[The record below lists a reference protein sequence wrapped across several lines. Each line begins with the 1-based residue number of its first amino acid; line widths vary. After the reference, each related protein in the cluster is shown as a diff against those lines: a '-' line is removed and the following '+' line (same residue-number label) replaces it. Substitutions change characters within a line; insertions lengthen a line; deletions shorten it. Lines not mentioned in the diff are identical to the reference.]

1 MSENKH
7 ISIPKNIE
15 TEDQNDFHFLRKTGI
30 EYIEKLGG
38 KLWTDYN
45 SHDPGITTLEVL
57 SYAITD
63 LGMRMN
69 LNMEDILTSEDEKKD
84 IHTQFLKATEI
95 LPSRPLTELD
105 YRKLFIDI
113 NMISGHKRP
122 IRNCW
127 LVPKTETLYVDCE
140 NGNLDFKPIGK
151 KTESF
156 KVKGMY
162 DLYVDYAEDIDVNTV
177 IDGIGCEKS
186 NINTK
191 ILDRYHANRSLCE
204 DLAEIK
210 QVETQKVAVCARIG
224 LVNKADE
231 ELVHAKVTRAIN
243 NYLSPEVHFY
253 SLKQMLDRGLSTD
266 QIFEGPLLD
275 NGFIDTEELRNS
287 QLRREVRLSD
297 IISEI
302 MKIDGVKEIHEISI
316 AGCDNV
322 VKQNNDWLI
331 CIEKGRKPE
340 LCELSSFSYSKGSLP
355 LNINKEKVQNYIET
369 LKREEEV
376 LREDAR
382 QNKELILPQG
392 TSYDIANYAT
402 ILNEFPDTYGVGISG
417 IIGNQNPE
425 REALAKQLKGYLLFF
440 DQILAGYFKHL
451 EKVKEVLSVNGD
463 LKRTYF
469 TQALKNIKG
478 FDELVSDYDTESDDQ
493 LTDSLYEE
501 LDNSVERRNE
511 VLDHLISRFAETFSD
526 YTFLMKSLYGNSA
539 DEIVL
544 SNKEN
549 FLNEYTS
556 LSKDRGLGYNYTL
569 FSDTDIWNTTN
580 ISGAQKRIARLLGLK
595 DYTQRTLS
603 QSPVSI
609 IKTPIGNN
617 KFTYSWKV
625 KDAEGNIVLSSVN
638 TYKIEYSATKNLNEA
653 IYQTIQIDQEDLKNA
668 LEQLKDDDE
677 NLAETIKN
685 LKECEKNFCLIG
697 NIKIRVSL
705 NDNFYLEIVDD
716 PVKQNVI
723 ATHKKTNPYS
733 DLKELKKGIV
743 KLVDYLKYGFT
754 EEGIFLVEHLL
765 LKPTA
770 RDYKLMGGI
779 GCMSIGETFRI
790 AYDLQEDSSIANPSL
805 ADPIKYSEALMS
817 SCEDCDID
825 IYDPYSFRVS
835 VVLPGF
841 AYRFQDPDFRR
852 YAETVIR
859 QEIPAHVLAKICW
872 VGDRFSET
880 ETAQNDLADFEVAF
894 KKYLSDKAKN
904 NTAVLGQSI
913 HDVVKALTYL
923 NNIYRPGRLL
933 DCAAED
939 DDNLDGK
946 IIIGQSNLSKK
957 LKNNEY

>member
-15 TEDQNDFHFLRKTGI
+15 TEDQTDFHFLRKTGI

-69 LNMEDILTSEDEKKD
+69 LNMEDILASEDEEKD

-140 NGNLDFKPIGK
+140 TGNLDFEPIGE
-151 KTESF
+151 KTEYF
-156 KVKGMY
+156 NVKGLY
-162 DLYVDYAEDIDVNTV
+162 DLYVDYAEDIDTG
-177 IDGIGCEKS
+177 DIGCGDSSVKAM
-186 NINTK
+186 
-191 ILDRYHANRSLCE
+191 ILERYHANRSLCE

-231 ELVHAKVTRAIN
+231 ELVHAKVTRAVN

-253 SLKQMLDRGLSTD
+253 SLKQMLDRGLTTD
-266 QIFEGPLLD
+266 QIFEGPLLN
-275 NGFIDTEELRNS
+275 NGFVDTEELKNS

-302 MKIDGVKEIHEISI
+302 MKIDGIKEIHEISI
-316 AGCDNV
+316 AGCDSV

-355 LNINKEKVQNYIET
+355 LNINDQKVQNYLET
-369 LKREEEV
+369 LKREEEI
-376 LREDAR
+376 LREDAK
-382 QNKELILPQG
+382 QNKELTLPQG

-417 IIGNQNPE
+417 IIGNKNPE
-425 REALAKQLKGYLLFF
+425 REAFAKQLKGYLLFF

-478 FDELVSDYDTESDDQ
+478 FDELVSDYPANDDQ

-544 SNKEN
+544 SNKES

-569 FSDTDIWNTTN
+569 FSNTDIWNTSN

-595 DYTQRTLS
+595 DYTQRSLS

-609 IKTPIGNN
+609 IETKDNAG
-617 KFTYSWKV
+617 KSTYTWKV
-625 KDAEGNIVLSSVN
+625 KDKDGNIILSSVN
-638 TYKIEYSATKNLNEA
+638 AYKIEYNANKNLNDA

-668 LEQLKDDDE
+668 LKIFDEKELEKTIEKLK
-677 NLAETIKN
+677 N
-685 LKECEKNFCLIG
+685 CEHNYCLIG

-733 DLKELKKGIV
+733 NLKDLKDGIE
-743 KLVDYLKYGFT
+743 KLVNYLKYDFT

-765 LKPTA
+765 LKPTIK
-770 RDYKLMGGI
+770 DYKAMGGI

-790 AYDLQEDSSIANPSL
+790 AYDIEVDSPIPNPVK
-805 ADPIKYSEALMS
+805 PSEALMS
-817 SCEDCDID
+817 SCEDCEID
-825 IYDPYSFRVS
+825 VYDPYSFRIS

-872 VGDRFSET
+872 VGDRMSET
-880 ETAQNDLADFEVAF
+880 ETAQEDLEKFEVAF

-904 NTAVLGQSI
+904 NTASLGTSISELVL
-913 HDVVKALTYL
+913 ALTYL

-933 DCAAED
+933 DCAVEED
-939 DDNLDGK
+939 DDNSDGK
-946 IIIGQSNLSKK
+946 IILGQSNLSKK
-957 LKNNEY
+957 LKK

>member
-7 ISIPKNIE
+7 ISIPKNVE
-15 TEDQNDFHFLRKTGI
+15 TGDQTDFHFLRKTGI
-30 EYIEKLGG
+30 DYIEKLGG

-69 LNMEDILTSEDEKKD
+69 LNIGDILTSQDPDKD

-113 NMISGHKRP
+113 SFTSGHKRP

-127 LVPKTETLYVDCE
+127 LVPNNEKLYVDCKT
-140 NGNLDFKPIGK
+140 GNLDFKPIGDK
-151 KTESF
+151 VQSF
-156 KVKGMY
+156 DIKGLY
-162 DLYVDYAEDIDVNTV
+162 DLYVDYAEDVDDENNGCGKVGVNLQ
-177 IDGIGCEKS
+177 
-186 NINTK
+186 

-210 QVETQKVAVCARIG
+210 EVEVQKVAVCARIG

-231 ELVHAKVTRAIN
+231 ELVHAKVLRAIN

-253 SLKQMLDRGLSTD
+253 SLKQMLEKGLTTD
-266 QIFEGPLLD
+266 QIFEGPLLE
-275 NGFIDTEELRNS
+275 NGFIDTEELKNS
-287 QLRREVRLSD
+287 KLRTEVRLSD

-302 MKIDGVKEIHEISI
+302 MKVDGVKEIHEISI

-322 VKQNNDWLI
+322 IKQTNDWLI

-355 LNINKEKVQNYIET
+355 LNINDKKVQDYLQN
-369 LKREEEV
+369 LKREEEA

-382 QNKELILPQG
+382 QNKELALPQG
-392 TSYDIANYAT
+392 TSYDVAEYAT
-402 ILNEFPDTYGVGISG
+402 ILNEFPDTYGVGTSG

-425 REALAKQLKGYLLFF
+425 REALAKQMKAYLLFF

-451 EKVKEVLSVNGD
+451 EKVKEILSVNGD

-478 FDELVSDYDTESDDQ
+478 FDELVSDYPTGNDDD
-493 LTDSLYEE
+493 LTDALYEE

-511 VLDHLISRFAETFSD
+511 ILDHLISRFAETFSD

-544 SNKEN
+544 ANKQK
-549 FLNEYTS
+549 FLNEYSS

-569 FSDTDIWNTTN
+569 FSDSDIWNTTN
-580 ISGAQKRIARLLGLK
+580 ISGAQKRIARLLGIK
-595 DYTQRTLS
+595 DYTQRSLS
-603 QSPVSI
+603 RSPVLI
-609 IKTPIGNN
+609 TKTVNGDQET
-617 KFTYSWKV
+617 FTWKI
-625 KDAEGNIVLSSVN
+625 KDAAGNIILSSVKS
-638 TYKIEYSATKNLNEA
+638 YEIEYAATKNLNEA
-653 IYQTIQIDQEDLKNA
+653 IYQIIQIDEEDLENA
-668 LEQLKDDDE
+668 LDE
-677 NLAETIKN
+677 LGT
-685 LKECEKNFCLIG
+685 CEDNTCMIG
-697 NIKIRVSL
+697 NMKIRFSGGGNYYFDV
-705 NDNFYLEIVDD
+705 VDD
-716 PVKQNVI
+716 TPEKNVI
-723 ATHKKTNPYS
+723 ATHKRTNPYPNIQT
-733 DLKELKKGIV
+733 LKIGIRET
-743 KLVDYLKYGFT
+743 LKYFKYDFT
-754 EEGIFLVEHLL
+754 EEGIFLIEHLL
-765 LKPTA
+765 LKPTLK
-770 RDYKLMGGI
+770 DYKLMGGI
-779 GCMSIGETFRI
+779 GCMEIERTFKIMYEIEGAAEANPVEYSETF
-790 AYDLQEDSSIANPSL
+790 
-805 ADPIKYSEALMS
+805 MH
-817 SCEDCDID
+817 SCEEDCETDVF
-825 IYDPYSFRVS
+825 DPYSYRVS
-835 VVLPGF
+835 VVLPGY

-872 VGDRFSET
+872 VGDRFT
-880 ETAQNDLADFEVAF
+880 ETQTAKSDLSEFEVAF
-894 KKYLSDKAKN
+894 RQYLSDKSKN
-904 NTAVLGQSI
+904 NTVNLGDSI
-913 HDVVKALTYL
+913 HKLLIALTNL

-933 DCAAED
+933 DCAK
-939 DDNLDGK
+939 DDNDSLDGK
-946 IIIGQSNLSKK
+946 IILGQSNI
-957 LKNNEY
+957 

>member
-15 TEDQNDFHFLRKTGI
+15 TGDQTDFHFLRKTGI

-69 LNMEDILTSEDEKKD
+69 MNIEDILTSKDEAKD

-113 NMISGHKRP
+113 NFTSGHKRP

-127 LVPKTETLYVDCE
+127 LVPNNEALYVDCKT
-140 NGNLDFKPIGK
+140 GQLDFKPLGD
-151 KTESF
+151 KTQSF
-156 KVKGMY
+156 NIKGLY
-162 DLYVDYAEDIDVNTV
+162 DLYVDYAEDIEDENNGCGKSSVNLQ
-177 IDGIGCEKS
+177 
-186 NINTK
+186 

-210 QVETQKVAVCARIG
+210 EVEIQKVAVCARIG

-231 ELVHAKVTRAIN
+231 ELVHAKVLKAIN

-253 SLKQMLDRGLSTD
+253 SLKQMLDKGLTTD

-297 IISEI
+297 IISEV
-302 MKIDGVKEIHEISI
+302 MKIEGVKEIHEISI
-316 AGCDNV
+316 AGCDNAI
-322 VKQNNDWLI
+322 KQTNDWLI

-355 LNINKEKVQNYIET
+355 LNINDKKVQEYLQT
-369 LKREEEV
+369 LKREEEI
-376 LREDAR
+376 LRDDAR
-382 QNKELILPQG
+382 QNKELLLPHG
-392 TSYDIANYAT
+392 TSYDIAEYAT

-417 IIGNQNPE
+417 IIGNKSPE
-425 REALAKQLKGYLLFF
+425 REALAKQMKGYLLFF
-440 DQILAGYFKHL
+440 DQILASYFKHL
-451 EKVKEVLSVNGD
+451 EKVKEVLSVNGNV
-463 LKRTYF
+463 KRTYF

-478 FDELVSDYDTESDDQ
+478 FDELVSEDYPVGNDDE
-493 LTDSLYEE
+493 LTDALYEE

-526 YTFLMKSLYGNSA
+526 YTFLMKSLYGKSA

-544 SNKEN
+544 SNKQN
-549 FLNEYTS
+549 FLHEYAS

-569 FSDTDIWNTTN
+569 FGDSDIWNTDN
-580 ISGAQKRIARLLGLK
+580 ISGAQKRIARLLGIK
-595 DYTQRTLS
+595 DYTQRNVS
-603 QSPVSI
+603 QSPVLI
-609 IKTPIGNN
+609 TKTMNGT
-617 KFTYSWKV
+617 KASYTWKV
-625 KDAEGNIVLSSVN
+625 KDAANNIILSSIKS
-638 TYKIEYSATKNLNEA
+638 YEIEYAATKNLNEA
-653 IYQTIQIDQEDLKNA
+653 IYQIIQIDQEDLENA
-668 LEQLKDDDE
+668 LEKLG
-677 NLAETIKN
+677 A
-685 LKECEKNFCLIG
+685 CEDNTCMIG
-697 NIKIRVSL
+697 NMRIRFSGGGNYYFDVL
-705 NDNFYLEIVDD
+705 DD
-716 PVKQNVI
+716 TDEQNVI
-723 ATHKKTNPYS
+723 ATHKRTNPYPNLQA
-733 DLKELKKGIV
+733 LKMGIMETV
-743 KLVDYLKYGFT
+743 RYFKYDFT

-765 LKPTA
+765 LKPSVK
-770 RDYKLMGGI
+770 DYKLMGGI
-779 GCMSIGETFRI
+779 GCMEIDRTFKVMYDIEDVAAEDPVEYSETF
-790 AYDLQEDSSIANPSL
+790 
-805 ADPIKYSEALMS
+805 MS
-817 SCEDCDID
+817 SCEEDCETDVF
-825 IYDPYSFRVS
+825 DPYSYRVS
-835 VVLPGF
+835 VVLPGY

-872 VGDRFSET
+872 VGDRLT
-880 ETAQNDLADFEVAF
+880 ETQTAQSDLSEFETTF
-894 KKYLSDKAKN
+894 KQYLSDKSKN
-904 NTAVLGQSI
+904 NTANLGNSI
-913 HDVVKALTYL
+913 KDLLTALTHL

-933 DCAAED
+933 DCAK
-939 DDNLDGK
+939 DDNDSLDGR
-946 IIIGQSNLSKK
+946 IILGQSNL
-957 LKNNEY
+957 

>member
-7 ISIPKNIE
+7 ISISKNIE
-15 TEDQNDFHFLRKTGI
+15 TGDQTDFHFLRRTGI
-30 EYIEKLGG
+30 KYIEELGG

-69 LNMEDILTSEDEKKD
+69 LNMEDILASEDVDKD

-95 LPSRPLTELD
+95 LPSRPLNELD

-113 NMISGHKRP
+113 SSVAGHKRP

-127 LVPKTETLYVDCE
+127 LVPKNEALYVDCKT
-140 NGNLDFKPIGK
+140 GQIDFKPIGE
-151 KTESF
+151 KTQHF
-156 KVKGMY
+156 NIKGLY
-162 DLYVDYAEDIDVNTV
+162 DLYVDYAEDIDKVGT
-177 IDGIGCEKS
+177 GCEKS
-186 NINTK
+186 NVKTQ

-210 QVETQKVAVCARIG
+210 EIETQKVAVCARIG

-231 ELVHAKVTRAIN
+231 ELIHAKVIRTIN

-253 SLKQMLDRGLSTD
+253 SLKQMLEKGLTTD

-275 NGFIDTEELRNS
+275 NGFIDTEELKNS

-297 IISEI
+297 IIAEI

-322 VKQNNDWLI
+322 IKQTNDWLI

-355 LNINKEKVQNYIET
+355 LNINDKKVQEYLET
-369 LKREEEV
+369 LKKEEEV
-376 LREDAR
+376 LRDDAR
-382 QNKELILPQG
+382 LNKDLVLPQG

-417 IIGNQNPE
+417 IIGNQTPE

-451 EKVKEVLSVNGD
+451 EKVKEVLSINGG
-463 LKRTYF
+463 LKRTFF

-478 FDELVSDYDTESDDQ
+478 FDELIPNYPENDDE

-526 YTFLMKSLYGNSA
+526 YTFLMKSLYGKST

-544 SNKEN
+544 SNKEK
-549 FLNEYTS
+549 LLSEYKS

-569 FSDTDIWNTTN
+569 FADSDLWNTDN
-580 ISGAQKRIARLLGLK
+580 ISGVQKRIARLLGIK
-595 DYTQRTLS
+595 NYQQRSLS

-609 IKTPIGNN
+609 IKTENSEG
-617 KFTYSWKV
+617 KASYTWKI
-625 KDAEGNIVLSSVN
+625 KDAESNIILSSIN
-638 TYKIEYSATKNLNEA
+638 TYQIEYAATKNLNEA
-653 IYQTIQIDQEDLKNA
+653 IYQTIQIDQEDLENA
-668 LEQLKDDDE
+668 LKKLDEDDPGTIEKLKNCQDDY
-677 NLAETIKN
+677 
-685 LKECEKNFCLIG
+685 CLIG
-697 NIKIRVSL
+697 NIKIRVSAGG
-705 NDNFYLEIVDD
+705 NYYFEIVDD
-716 PVKQNVI
+716 IVEKNVI
-723 ATHKKTNPYS
+723 ATHKMTNPYS
-733 DLKELKKGIV
+733 TLKELKYGIREIV
-743 KLVDYLKYGFT
+743 RYFKYDFT

-770 RDYKLMGGI
+770 KDYKIVGGI
-779 GCMSIGETFRI
+779 GCMSIEETFKVM
-790 AYDLQEDSSIANPSL
+790 YDIETQDSATESVE
-805 ADPIKYSEALMS
+805 YSEAFMS
-817 SCEDCDID
+817 SCEEDCETDVF
-825 IYDPYSFRVS
+825 DPYSYRVS

-872 VGDRFSET
+872 VGDRLSEK
-880 ETAQNDLADFEVAF
+880 ETAQNDLAEFEAAF
-894 KKYLSDKAKN
+894 KKYLSDKSKN
-904 NTAVLGQSI
+904 NTTNLGNSI
-913 HDVVKALTYL
+913 HDLLIALTHL

-933 DCAAED
+933 DCEMED
-939 DDNLDGK
+939 DDLDGK
-946 IIIGQSNLSKK
+946 IILGQSNI
-957 LKNNEY
+957 

>member
-15 TEDQNDFHFLRKTGI
+15 TGDQTDFHFLRKTGI

-69 LNMEDILTSEDEKKD
+69 MNIEDILTSEDTKKD

-95 LPSRPLTELD
+95 LPSRPLNELD

-113 NMISGHKRP
+113 NFTSGHKRP

-127 LVPKTETLYVDCE
+127 LVPNNEALYVDCKT
-140 NGNLDFKPIGK
+140 GQLDFKPIGD
-151 KTESF
+151 KTQSF
-156 KVKGMY
+156 NIKGLY
-162 DLYVDYAEDIDVNTV
+162 DLYVDYAEDIDDENSGCGKSSVNLQ
-177 IDGIGCEKS
+177 
-186 NINTK
+186 
-191 ILDRYHANRSLCE
+191 ILDRYHSNRSLCE

-210 QVETQKVAVCARIG
+210 EVEIQKVAVCARIG

-231 ELVHAKVTRAIN
+231 ELVHAKVLKAIN

-253 SLKQMLDRGLSTD
+253 SLKQMLEKGLATD

-275 NGFIDTEELRNS
+275 NGFIDTEELKNS

-297 IISEI
+297 IISEV
-302 MKIDGVKEIHEISI
+302 MKVDGVKEIHEISI
-316 AGCDNV
+316 AGCDHV
-322 VKQNNDWLI
+322 IKQTNDWLI
-331 CIEKGRKPE
+331 CIEKGRKPK

-355 LNINKEKVQNYIET
+355 LNINDKKVQEYVQT

-376 LREDAR
+376 LRDDAR
-382 QNKELILPQG
+382 QNKELALPQG

-417 IIGNQNPE
+417 IIGNLSPE
-425 REALAKQLKGYLLFF
+425 REALAKQMKGYLLFF

-478 FDELVSDYDTESDDQ
+478 FNELVSNYPAESDE

-526 YTFLMKSLYGNSA
+526 YTFLMKSLYGKSA

-544 SNKEN
+544 NNKQN

-569 FSDTDIWNTTN
+569 FADSDIWNTKN
-580 ISGAQKRIARLLGLK
+580 ISGAQKRIARLLGIK
-595 DYTQRTLS
+595 DYKQRNLS
-603 QSPVSI
+603 QSPVLI
-609 IKTPIGNN
+609 IKTLNGNKANYTWRVKDPGNN
-617 KFTYSWKV
+617 
-625 KDAEGNIVLSSVN
+625 IILSSIN
-638 TYKIEYSATKNLNEA
+638 TYQIEYAATKNLNEA
-653 IYQTIQIDQEDLKNA
+653 IYQIIQIDQEDL
-668 LEQLKDDDE
+668 E
-677 NLAETIKN
+677 NTLDK
-685 LKECEKNFCLIG
+685 LGSCEDNTCLVG
-697 NIKIRVSL
+697 NMRIRFSGGGNYYFDV
-705 NDNFYLEIVDD
+705 VDD
-716 PVKQNVI
+716 SQEKNVI
-723 ATHKKTNPYS
+723 ATHKRNNPYPNLEA
-733 DLKELKKGIV
+733 LKVGIMETV
-743 KLVDYLKYGFT
+743 RYFKEDFT

-765 LKPTA
+765 LKPTIK
-770 RDYKLMGGI
+770 DYKLMGGI
-779 GCMSIGETFRI
+779 GCMEIDRTFKVMYDIEDLAETDPVEYSETF
-790 AYDLQEDSSIANPSL
+790 
-805 ADPIKYSEALMS
+805 MS
-817 SCEDCDID
+817 SCEEDCEEDVF
-825 IYDPYSFRVS
+825 DPYSYRVS
-835 VVLPGF
+835 VVLPGY

-872 VGDRFSET
+872 VGDRLT
-880 ETAQNDLADFEVAF
+880 ETQTAKSDLSEFEVAF
-894 KKYLSDKAKN
+894 KQYLSDKSKN
-904 NTAVLGQSI
+904 NTANLGNSI
-913 HDVVKALTYL
+913 QDLLTALTNL

-933 DCAAED
+933 DCAK
-939 DDNLDGK
+939 DDNDSLDGK
-946 IIIGQSNLSKK
+946 IILGQSNI
-957 LKNNEY
+957 

>member
-7 ISIPKNIE
+7 ISISKNVE
-15 TEDQNDFHFLRKTGI
+15 TGDQTDFHFLRKTGI
-30 EYIEKLGG
+30 QYIEELGG

-69 LNMEDILTSEDEKKD
+69 LNMEDILTSQDAEKD

-95 LPSRPLTELD
+95 LPSRPLNELD

-113 NMISGHKRP
+113 NQVGGHKRP

-127 LVPKTETLYVDCE
+127 LVPKTETLYVDCKT
-140 NGNLDFKPIGK
+140 GNLDFKPIGE
-151 KTESF
+151 KTQHF
-156 KVKGMY
+156 NVKGLY
-162 DLYVDYAEDIDVNTV
+162 DLYVDYAEDINAEST
-177 IDGIGCEKS
+177 GCEKS
-186 NINTK
+186 NVNIQ

-210 QVETQKVAVCARIG
+210 EIETQKVAVCARIG

-231 ELVHAKVTRAIN
+231 ELIHAKVIKTIN

-253 SLKQMLDRGLSTD
+253 SLKQMLEKGLTTD

-275 NGFIDTEELRNS
+275 NGFIDTEELSNS

-297 IISEI
+297 IIAEI
-302 MKIDGVKEIHEISI
+302 MKIDGIKEIHEISI

-322 VKQNNDWLI
+322 IKQTNDWLI

-355 LNINKEKVQNYIET
+355 LNINNKKVQDYLET

-376 LREDAR
+376 LREDAT
-382 QNKELILPQG
+382 QNKELVVPEG

-440 DQILAGYFKHL
+440 DQILASYFKHL
-451 EKVKEVLSVNGD
+451 EKVKEVLSINGG
-463 LKRTYF
+463 LKRTFF

-478 FDELVSDYDTESDDQ
+478 LDELVSDYSIENDDE

-526 YTFLMKSLYGNSA
+526 YTFLMKSLYGKST

-544 SNKEN
+544 SNKES
-549 FLNEYTS
+549 FLKEYKS

-569 FSDTDIWNTTN
+569 ISDSDLWNTNN
-580 ISGAQKRIARLLGLK
+580 ISGVQKRIARLLGIK
-595 DYTQRTLS
+595 NYTQRNLS

-609 IKTPIGNN
+609 IKTENGDGTANY
-617 KFTYSWKV
+617 TWKI
-625 KDAEGNIVLSSVN
+625 KDADNNIILSSVN
-638 TYKIEYSATKNLNEA
+638 TYQIEYAATKNLNEA
-653 IYQTIQIDQEDLKNA
+653 IYQMIQIDQEDLENA
-668 LEQLKDDDE
+668 LEEELSNNQ
-677 NLAETIKN
+677 
-685 LKECEKNFCLIG
+685 LIG
-697 NIKIRVSL
+697 NILIRFSL
-705 NDNFYLEIVDD
+705 GGNYYFEIVDD
-716 PVKQNVI
+716 TDQKNVI
-723 ATHKKTNPYS
+723 ATHKKTNPYP
-733 DLKELKKGIV
+733 DIDKLKDGIREMMR
-743 KLVDYLKYGFT
+743 YFKYDFT

-765 LKPTA
+765 LKPTTK
-770 RDYKLMGGI
+770 DYKLMGGI
-779 GCMSIGETFRI
+779 GCMSIEGTFKVM
-790 AYDLQEDSSIANPSL
+790 YDIESEDTPTNPV
-805 ADPIKYSEALMS
+805 KYSEAFMS
-817 SCEDCDID
+817 SCEEDCETDVF
-825 IYDPYSFRVS
+825 DPYSYRVS

-841 AYRFQDPDFRR
+841 AYRFHDPDFRR

-859 QEIPAHVLAKICW
+859 QEIPAHILAKICW
-872 VGDRFSET
+872 VGDRLSEKQ
-880 ETAQNDLADFEVAF
+880 TAQNDLAEFEVAF
-894 KKYLSDKAKN
+894 KKYLLDKSRN
-904 NTAVLGQSI
+904 NITNLGNSI
-913 HDVVKALTYL
+913 QDLLIALTNL

-933 DCAAED
+933 DCAMDD

-946 IIIGQSNLSKK
+946 IILGQSNI
-957 LKNNEY
+957 

>member
-7 ISIPKNIE
+7 ISIPKNVE
-15 TEDQNDFHFLRKTGI
+15 TGDQTDFHFLRKTGI

-69 LNMEDILTSEDEKKD
+69 LNMEDILTSEDPDKD

-113 NMISGHKRP
+113 SFTSGHKRP

-127 LVPKTETLYVDCE
+127 LVPNNEKLYVDCKT
-140 NGNLDFKPIGK
+140 GNLDFKPIGDK
-151 KTESF
+151 VQSF
-156 KVKGMY
+156 DVKGMY
-162 DLYVDYAEDIDVNTV
+162 DLYVDYAEDVDDENNGCGKVGVNLQ
-177 IDGIGCEKS
+177 
-186 NINTK
+186 

-210 QVETQKVAVCARIG
+210 EVEVQKVAVCARIG

-231 ELVHAKVTRAIN
+231 ELVHAKVLRAIN

-253 SLKQMLDRGLSTD
+253 SLQQMLDKGLTTD
-266 QIFEGPLLD
+266 YIFEGPLLE
-275 NGFIDTEELRNS
+275 NGFIDTEELKNS
-287 QLRREVRLSD
+287 QLRTEVRLSD
-297 IISEI
+297 IVSEI
-302 MKIDGVKEIHEISI
+302 LKIDGVKEINEISI
-316 AGCDNV
+316 AGCDNII
-322 VKQNNDWLI
+322 KQNSDWLI

-355 LNINKEKVQNYIET
+355 LNINDKKVEEYLQT
-369 LKREEEV
+369 LKKEGEV

-382 QNKELILPQG
+382 HNKELTLPKG
-392 TSYDIANYAT
+392 TSYHVAEYAT

-417 IIGNQNPE
+417 IIGNKTPE
-425 REALAKQLKGYLLFF
+425 RDALAKQMKGYLLFF

-451 EKVKEVLSVNGD
+451 EKVKELLSVNGD

-478 FDELVSDYDTESDDQ
+478 FNELVSGYPTGNDDE
-493 LTDSLYEE
+493 LTDVLYQE

-526 YTFLMKSLYGNSA
+526 YTFLMKSLYGKSA

-544 SNKEN
+544 NNKQN

-569 FSDTDIWNTTN
+569 FADSDIWNTTN
-580 ISGAQKRIARLLGLK
+580 ISGVQKRIARLLGIR
-595 DYTQRTLS
+595 DYTQRNVS
-603 QSPVSI
+603 QSPVLI
-609 IKTPIGNN
+609 TKTTNGNQENFTWKIKDT
-617 KFTYSWKV
+617 S
-625 KDAEGNIVLSSVN
+625 GNIILSSVKS
-638 TYKIEYSATKNLNEA
+638 YEIEYAATKSLNEA
-653 IYQTIQIDQEDLKNA
+653 VYQIIQIDEEDLENA
-668 LEQLKDDDE
+668 LEE
-677 NLAETIKN
+677 LAA
-685 LKECEKNFCLIG
+685 CEDNTCFIG
-697 NIKIRVSL
+697 NINIRFSGGGNYYFDV
-705 NDNFYLEIVDD
+705 VDD
-716 PVKQNVI
+716 SSEKKVM
-723 ATHKKTNPYS
+723 ATHKRTNPYPNLNA
-733 DLKELKKGIV
+733 LKNGIRETV
-743 KLVDYLKYGFT
+743 KYFRYNFT

-765 LKPTA
+765 LKPSVK
-770 RDYKLMGGI
+770 DYKQMGGI
-779 GCMSIGETFRI
+779 GCMEIESTFKIMYDAESASAENPVEYSETF
-790 AYDLQEDSSIANPSL
+790 
-805 ADPIKYSEALMS
+805 MH
-817 SCEDCDID
+817 SCEEGCEADVF
-825 IYDPYSFRVS
+825 DPYSYRVS
-835 VVLPGF
+835 VVLPGY

-872 VGDRFSET
+872 VGDRFT
-880 ETAQNDLADFEVAF
+880 ETQTAKSDLSEFEVAF
-894 KKYLSDKAKN
+894 KQYLSDKSKN
-904 NTAVLGQSI
+904 NTVNLGESI
-913 HDVVKALTYL
+913 HKLLIALTNL

-933 DCAAED
+933 DCAK
-939 DDNLDGK
+939 DDNDSLDGK
-946 IIIGQSNLSKK
+946 IILGQSNI
-957 LKNNEY
+957 

>member
-7 ISIPKNIE
+7 ISISKNIE
-15 TEDQNDFHFLRKTGI
+15 TGDQTDFHFLRRTGI

-69 LNMEDILTSEDEKKD
+69 LNMEDILASEDSEND
-84 IHTQFLKATEI
+84 IHTQFLKAAEI
-95 LPSRPLTELD
+95 LPSRPLNELD

-113 NMISGHKRP
+113 SMPGNHSRP

-127 LVPKTETLYVDCE
+127 LVPKTEKLYVDCKT
-140 NGNLDFKPIGK
+140 GKLDFKPVGD

-156 KVKGMY
+156 NVKGLY
-162 DLYVDYAEDIDVNTV
+162 DLYVDYAEDIDAE
-177 IDGIGCEKS
+177 GSGCEKS
-186 NINTK
+186 NVNIQ

-204 DLAEIK
+204 DLAEIR

-231 ELVHAKVTRAIN
+231 ELVHAKVLKTVN

-253 SLKQMLDRGLSTD
+253 SLKQMLDKGLTTD

-275 NGFIDTEELRNS
+275 NGFIDTEELKAS

-322 VKQNNDWLI
+322 VKQTNDWLL

-355 LNINKEKVQNYIET
+355 LNINDKKVQEYLAT
-369 LKREEEV
+369 LKREEEL
-376 LREDAR
+376 LRDDAR
-382 QNKELILPQG
+382 KNKELPLPKG
-392 TSYDIANYAT
+392 TSHDIGNYAT

-417 IIGNQNPE
+417 IIGNQSPE
-425 REALAKQLKGYLLFF
+425 REALAKQLQGYLLFF

-451 EKVKEVLSVNGD
+451 EKVKEVLSINGG
-463 LKRTYF
+463 LKRTFF

-478 FDELVSDYDTESDDQ
+478 FDQLVSRYDTEDDDK
-493 LTDSLYEE
+493 LTDSLYKE

-526 YTFLMKSLYGNSA
+526 YTFVMKSLYGKST

-549 FLNEYTS
+549 FLKEYTS

-569 FSDTDIWNTTN
+569 IGESDIWNTGN
-580 ISGAQKRIARLLGLK
+580 ISGVQKRIARLLGIK
-595 DYTQRTLS
+595 NYTQRNLS

-609 IKTPIGNN
+609 IEAVENGK
-617 KFTYSWKV
+617 KSFTWKI
-625 KDAEGNIVLSSVN
+625 KDKDGSIVLSSVN
-638 TYKIEYSATKNLNEA
+638 TYTTEHIATKNLNDA
-653 IYQTIQIDQEDLKNA
+653 MYQTIQIDQEDLEKA
-668 LEQLKDDDE
+668 LDKLDKEKPEDILNKLKD
-677 NLAETIKN
+677 
-685 LKECEKNFCLIG
+685 CEKDFCLIG
-697 NIKIRVSL
+697 NIKIKVSQGG
-705 NDNFYLEIVDD
+705 NYYFEIIDD
-716 PVKQNVI
+716 TAQQNVI
-723 ATHKKTNPYS
+723 AVHKKTNPYS
-733 DLKELKKGIV
+733 TLQDLKVGIEKTV
-743 KLVDYLKYGFT
+743 KYFKYEFT

-765 LKPTA
+765 LKPTVK
-770 RDYKLMGGI
+770 DYKLMGGI
-779 GCMSIGETFRI
+779 GCMSIEGSFRI
-790 AYDLQEDSSIANPSL
+790 MYDLEEKEIPTT
-805 ADPIKYSEALMS
+805 DPVKYSEAFMD
-817 SCEDCDID
+817 SCEGCETDVF
-825 IYDPYSFRVS
+825 DPYSYRVS

-859 QEIPAHVLAKICW
+859 QEIPAHILAKICW
-872 VGDRFSET
+872 VGDRLSEQQ
-880 ETAQNDLADFEVAF
+880 TAQNDLSEFEVAF
-894 KKYLSDKAKN
+894 KKYLSDKSRN
-904 NTAVLGQSI
+904 NIVNLGNSI
-913 HDVVKALTYL
+913 TDLLAALAHL

-933 DCAAED
+933 DCDAN
-939 DDNLDGK
+939 DNDTLDGK
-946 IIIGQSNLSKK
+946 IILGQSNLSKIK
-957 LKNNEY
+957 K

>member
-7 ISIPKNIE
+7 INISKNIE
-15 TEDQNDFHFLRKTGI
+15 TGDQTDFHFLRKTGV

-69 LNMEDILTSEDEKKD
+69 LNMEDILSSTEIDKD

-95 LPSRPLTELD
+95 LPSRPLNELD

-113 NMISGHKRP
+113 NLVAGHKRP

-127 LVPKTETLYVDCE
+127 LVPKNEKLYVDCKT
-140 NGNLDFKPIGK
+140 GKLDFKPIGE
-151 KTESF
+151 KTQDF
-156 KVKGMY
+156 NVKGLY
-162 DLYVDYAEDIDVNTV
+162 DLYVDYAEDIDAE
-177 IDGIGCEKS
+177 GSGCEKS
-186 NINTK
+186 NVNIT

-210 QVETQKVAVCARIG
+210 EIETQKVAVCARIG

-231 ELVHAKVTRAIN
+231 ELVHAKVIKAIN

-253 SLKQMLDRGLSTD
+253 SLKQMLEKGFTTD

-275 NGFIDTEELRNS
+275 NGFIDTEELKNS

-302 MKIDGVKEIHEISI
+302 MKIDGIKEIHEISI
-316 AGCDNV
+316 AGCDSV
-322 VKQNNDWLI
+322 IKQTNDWLI
-331 CIEKGRKPE
+331 CIEKGKKPE

-355 LNINKEKVQNYIET
+355 LNINDKKVQEYLET
-369 LKREEEV
+369 LKKEEEV
-376 LREDAR
+376 LRDDAR

-392 TSYDIANYAT
+392 TPYDIANYAT
-402 ILNEFPDTYGVGISG
+402 ILNEFPDTYGVGEAG
-417 IIGNQNPE
+417 IIGNQSPE

-440 DQILAGYFKHL
+440 DQVLASYFKHL

-478 FDELVSDYDTESDDQ
+478 FDELVSDYITNDDDE

-526 YTFLMKSLYGNSA
+526 YTFLMKSLYGKSA

-544 SNKEN
+544 SNKES

-569 FSDTDIWNTTN
+569 FSDADIWNTNN
-580 ISGAQKRIARLLGLK
+580 ISGVQKRIARLLGIK
-595 DYTQRTLS
+595 NYTQRNLS
-603 QSPVSI
+603 QTPVSI
-609 IKTPIGNN
+609 IKTENTEG
-617 KFTYSWKV
+617 KASYTWKI
-625 KDAEGNIVLSSVN
+625 KDAESNIILSSVN
-638 TYKIEYSATKNLNEA
+638 TYQIEYAATKNLNEA
-653 IYQTIQIDQEDLKNA
+653 IYQMIQIDQEDLENA
-668 LEQLKDDDE
+668 LDELEAGKDG
-677 NLAETIKN
+677 
-685 LKECEKNFCLIG
+685 LIG
-697 NIKIRVSL
+697 NMVIRFSL
-705 NDNFYLEIVDD
+705 GGNYYVEILDD
-716 PVKQNVI
+716 SDEPKVI
-723 ATHKKTNPYS
+723 ATHKKTNPYIT
-733 DLKELKKGIV
+733 LKELRKGIIKTV
-743 KLVDYLKYGFT
+743 NYFKYDFT

-765 LKPTA
+765 LKPTTK
-770 RDYKLMGGI
+770 DYKLMGGI
-779 GCMSIGETFRI
+779 GCMSIEGTFRVM
-790 AYDLQEDSSIANPSL
+790 YDLDEKDPAV
-805 ADPIKYSEALMS
+805 DPIKYSEAFMS
-817 SCEDCDID
+817 SCEEDCETDVF
-825 IYDPYSFRVS
+825 DPYSYRVS
-835 VVLPGF
+835 IVLPGF

-872 VGDRFSET
+872 VGDRLSEKQ
-880 ETAQNDLADFEVAF
+880 TAQNDLSEFEVAF
-894 KKYLSDKAKN
+894 KKYLSDKSKN
-904 NTAVLGQSI
+904 NIINLGNSI
-913 HDVVKALTYL
+913 QDLLTALTNL

-933 DCAAED
+933 DCAA
-939 DDNLDGK
+939 DDNDSLDGK
-946 IIIGQSNLSKK
+946 IILGQSNI
-957 LKNNEY
+957 

>member
-7 ISIPKNIE
+7 ISISKNIE
-15 TEDQNDFHFLRKTGI
+15 TEDQTDFHFLRKTGI

-63 LGMRMN
+63 LGMRMS
-69 LNMEDILTSEDEKKD
+69 LNMEDILSSDQEEKD

-95 LPSRPLTELD
+95 LPSKPLTELD

-140 NGNLDFKPIGK
+140 TGNLDFKPIGK
-151 KTESF
+151 KTKDF

-162 DLYVDYAEDIDVNTV
+162 DLYVDYAEDIDSKV
-177 IDGIGCEKS
+177 GCEKS

-210 QVETQKVAVCARIG
+210 EVETQKVAVCARIG

-253 SLKQMLDRGLSTD
+253 SLKQMLDKGLTTD

-302 MKIDGVKEIHEISI
+302 MKIDGIKEIHEISI
-316 AGCDNV
+316 AGCDSA

-340 LCELSSFSYSKGSLP
+340 LCDLSSFSYSKGSLP
-355 LNINKEKVQNYIET
+355 LNINDQKVQNYLEN
-369 LKREEEV
+369 LKREEEI

-382 QNKELILPQG
+382 QNKELALPQG

-451 EKVKEVLSVNGD
+451 EKIKEVLSVNGD

-478 FDELVSDYDTESDDQ
+478 FDELVSDYDTDNDDK

-544 SNKEN
+544 SNKES
-549 FLNEYTS
+549 FLNEYQS

-569 FSDTDIWNTTN
+569 FSDSDIWNTSN

-595 DYTQRTLS
+595 DYTQRSLS

-609 IKTPIGNN
+609 IETQDINGKS
-617 KFTYSWKV
+617 TYTWKV
-625 KDAEGNIVLSSVN
+625 KDKSGNIVLSSVN
-638 TYKIEYSATKNLNEA
+638 AYKIEYNANKNLNDA
-653 IYQTIQIDQEDLKNA
+653 IYQTIQVDQEDLKNA
-668 LEQLKDDDE
+668 LNRLNEEELEDTLKQLRDCE
-677 NLAETIKN
+677 N
-685 LKECEKNFCLIG
+685 NFCLIG

-705 NDNFYLEIVDD
+705 GGNFYLEIVDD

-733 DLKELKKGIV
+733 TLKELKAGIV
-743 KLVDYLKYGFT
+743 KLVDYLKYEFT

-770 RDYKLMGGI
+770 KDYKLMGGI
-779 GCMSIGETFRI
+779 GCMSIGETFRV
-790 AYDLQEDSSIANPSL
+790 AYDLQADSSVK
-805 ADPIKYSEALMS
+805 DPIKYSEAFMN
-817 SCEDCDID
+817 SCEDCEID
-825 IYDPYSFRVS
+825 VYDPYSFRVS

-872 VGDRFSET
+872 VGDRMSET
-880 ETAQNDLADFEVAF
+880 ETAQDDLSKFEVAF

-904 NTAVLGQSI
+904 NTAELGSSI
-913 HDVVKALTYL
+913 HELVLALTYL

-933 DCAAED
+933 DCAAEED
-939 DDNLDGK
+939 DDTDGK

-957 LKNNEY
+957 IEK

>member
-7 ISIPKNIE
+7 ISISKNIE
-15 TEDQNDFHFLRKTGI
+15 TGDQTDFHFLRRTGI

-69 LNMEDILTSEDEKKD
+69 LNMEDILASEDSEND
-84 IHTQFLKATEI
+84 IHTQFLKAAEI
-95 LPSRPLTELD
+95 LPSRPLNELD

-113 NMISGHKRP
+113 SMPGNHSRP

-127 LVPKTETLYVDCE
+127 LVPKTEKLYVDCKT
-140 NGNLDFKPIGK
+140 GKLDFKPVGD

-156 KVKGMY
+156 NVKGLY
-162 DLYVDYAEDIDVNTV
+162 DLYVDYAEDIDAE
-177 IDGIGCEKS
+177 GSGCEKS
-186 NINTK
+186 NVNIQ

-204 DLAEIK
+204 DLAEIR

-231 ELVHAKVTRAIN
+231 ELVHAKVLKTVN

-253 SLKQMLDRGLSTD
+253 SLKQMLDKGLTTD

-275 NGFIDTEELRNS
+275 NGFIDTEELKAS

-322 VKQNNDWLI
+322 VKQTNDWLL

-355 LNINKEKVQNYIET
+355 LNINDKKVQEYLAT
-369 LKREEEV
+369 LKREEEL
-376 LREDAR
+376 LRDDAR
-382 QNKELILPQG
+382 KNKELPLPKG
-392 TSYDIANYAT
+392 TSHDIGNYAT

-417 IIGNQNPE
+417 IIGNQSPE
-425 REALAKQLKGYLLFF
+425 RETLAKQLQGYLLFF

-451 EKVKEVLSVNGD
+451 EKIKEVLSINGG
-463 LKRTYF
+463 LKRTFF

-478 FDELVSDYDTESDDQ
+478 FDQLVSRYDTEDDDK
-493 LTDSLYEE
+493 LTDSLYKE

-526 YTFLMKSLYGNSA
+526 YTFVMKSLYGKST

-549 FLNEYTS
+549 FLKEYIS

-569 FSDTDIWNTTN
+569 IGESDIWNTGN
-580 ISGAQKRIARLLGLK
+580 ISGVQKRIARLLGIK
-595 DYTQRTLS
+595 NYTQRNLS

-609 IKTPIGNN
+609 IEAVENGK
-617 KFTYSWKV
+617 KSFTWKI
-625 KDAEGNIVLSSVN
+625 KDKDGSIVLSSVN
-638 TYKIEYSATKNLNEA
+638 TYTTEHIATKNLNDA
-653 IYQTIQIDQEDLKNA
+653 MYQTIQIDQEDLEKA
-668 LEQLKDDDE
+668 LDKLDKEKPEDILNKLKD
-677 NLAETIKN
+677 
-685 LKECEKNFCLIG
+685 CEKDFCLIG
-697 NIKIRVSL
+697 NIKIKVSQGG
-705 NDNFYLEIVDD
+705 NYYFEIIDD
-716 PVKQNVI
+716 TAQQNVI
-723 ATHKKTNPYS
+723 AVHKKTNPYS
-733 DLKELKKGIV
+733 TLQDLKVGIEKTV
-743 KLVDYLKYGFT
+743 KYFKYEFT

-765 LKPTA
+765 LKPTVK
-770 RDYKLMGGI
+770 DYKLMGGI
-779 GCMSIGETFRI
+779 GCMSIEGSFRI
-790 AYDLQEDSSIANPSL
+790 MYDLEEKEIPTT
-805 ADPIKYSEALMS
+805 DPVKYSEAFMD
-817 SCEDCDID
+817 SCEGCETDVF
-825 IYDPYSFRVS
+825 DPYSYRVS

-859 QEIPAHVLAKICW
+859 QEIPAHILAKICW
-872 VGDRFSET
+872 VGDRLSEQQ
-880 ETAQNDLADFEVAF
+880 TAQNDLSEFEVAF
-894 KKYLSDKAKN
+894 KKYLSDKSRN
-904 NTAVLGQSI
+904 NIVNLGNSI
-913 HDVVKALTYL
+913 TDLLAALAHL

-933 DCAAED
+933 DCDAN
-939 DDNLDGK
+939 DNDTLDGK
-946 IIIGQSNLSKK
+946 IILGQSNLSKIK
-957 LKNNEY
+957 K

>member
-7 ISIPKNIE
+7 ISISKNVE
-15 TEDQNDFHFLRKTGI
+15 TEDQTDFHFLRKTGI

-69 LNMEDILTSEDEKKD
+69 LNMEDILASEDAGKD

-113 NMISGHKRP
+113 TMISGHKRP

-127 LVPKTETLYVDCE
+127 LVPKTEKLYVDCE
-140 NGNLDFKPIGK
+140 TGNLDFKPIGK
-151 KTESF
+151 KTKF
-156 KVKGMY
+156 FDVKGLY
-162 DLYVDYAEDIDVNTV
+162 DLYVDYAEDIDPGGV
-177 IDGIGCEKS
+177 GCQKS

-210 QVETQKVAVCARIG
+210 EVGTQKVAVCARIG

-231 ELVHAKVTRAIN
+231 ELIHARVTRAIN
-243 NYLSPEVHFY
+243 NYLSPDVHFY
-253 SLKQMLDRGLSTD
+253 SLAQMLEKGLPSD
-266 QIFEGPLLD
+266 VVFDGPLLE
-275 NGFIDTEELRNS
+275 NGFIDTEELRKS

-297 IISEI
+297 IISVI

-316 AGCDNV
+316 AGCDREAR
-322 VKQNNDWLI
+322 QANDWLI

-355 LNINKEKVQNYIET
+355 LNINDKKVQDYIET
-369 LKREEEV
+369 IKREEEV
-376 LREDAR
+376 LRDDAR
-382 QNKELILPQG
+382 RNKELTLPQG
-392 TSYDIANYAT
+392 TSYDVAGYAT

-417 IIGNQNPE
+417 IIGNKNPE

-451 EKVKEVLSVNGD
+451 EKVKEVLSINGD

-478 FDELVSDYDTESDDQ
+478 FDELVSDYDTGDDDQ
-493 LTDSLYEE
+493 LTDALYEE

-526 YTFLMKSLYGNSA
+526 YTFLMKSLYGNSS

-544 SNKEN
+544 SHKES
-549 FLNEYTS
+549 FLNEYKS
-556 LSKDRGLGYNYTL
+556 LSTDRGSGYDYTL
-569 FSDTDIWNTTN
+569 FSESDIWNTNN
-580 ISGAQKRIARLLGLK
+580 ISGVQKRIARLLGIK
-595 DYTQRTLS
+595 NYTQRNLS

-609 IKTPIGNN
+609 IKTENSDG
-617 KFTYSWKV
+617 KDHYTWKI
-625 KDAEGNIVLSSVN
+625 KDTENNIVLSSV
-638 TYKIEYSATKNLNEA
+638 TSYKIEYAATKNLNEA

-668 LEQLKDDDE
+668 LKRFEEKDLQKTVERLKDCKDDY
-677 NLAETIKN
+677 
-685 LKECEKNFCLIG
+685 CLIG

-705 NDNFYLEIVDD
+705 GGNFYLEIVDD
-716 PVKQNVI
+716 PVHQNVI
-723 ATHKKTNPYS
+723 AAHKKTNPYPTI
-733 DLKELKKGIV
+733 KELKEGIL
-743 KLVDYLKYGFT
+743 KTVDYLKYEFT

-770 RDYKLMGGI
+770 KDYKLMGGI
-779 GCMSIGETFRI
+779 GCMSVGETFRV
-790 AYDLQEDSSIANPSL
+790 AYDLQGDSSVKKDSVE
-805 ADPIKYSEALMS
+805 YSEAFMT
-817 SCEDCDID
+817 SCEDDCEADV
-825 IYDPYSFRVS
+825 YDPYSYRVS
-835 VVLPGF
+835 IVLPGF
-841 AYRFQDPDFRR
+841 ASRFQDPDFRR

-872 VGDRFSET
+872 VGDRMSET
-880 ETAQNDLADFEVAF
+880 AAAQDDLSGFETAY
-894 KKYLSDKAKN
+894 KKYLSDKSKN
-904 NTAVLGQSI
+904 NTAGLGESI
-913 HDVVKALTYL
+913 RDVITALTYL
-923 NNIYRPGRLL
+923 NNIYRPGKLL

-939 DDNLDGK
+939 DESSDGK
-946 IIIGQSNLSKK
+946 IILGQSNI
-957 LKNNEY
+957 

>member
-7 ISIPKNIE
+7 ISISKNIE
-15 TEDQNDFHFLRKTGI
+15 TGDQTDFHFLRRTGI

-69 LNMEDILTSEDEKKD
+69 LNMEDILASEDSEND
-84 IHTQFLKATEI
+84 IHTQFLKAAEI
-95 LPSRPLTELD
+95 LPSRPLNELD

-113 NMISGHKRP
+113 SMPGNHSRP

-127 LVPKTETLYVDCE
+127 LVPKTEKLYVDCKT
-140 NGNLDFKPIGK
+140 GKLDFKPVGD

-156 KVKGMY
+156 NVKGLY
-162 DLYVDYAEDIDVNTV
+162 DLYVDYAEDIDAE
-177 IDGIGCEKS
+177 GSGCEKS
-186 NINTK
+186 NVNIQ

-204 DLAEIK
+204 DLAEIR

-231 ELVHAKVTRAIN
+231 ELVHAKVLKTVN

-253 SLKQMLDRGLSTD
+253 SLKQMLDKGLTTD

-275 NGFIDTEELRNS
+275 NGFIDTEELKAS

-322 VKQNNDWLI
+322 VKQTNDWLL

-355 LNINKEKVQNYIET
+355 LNINDKKVQEYLAT
-369 LKREEEV
+369 LKREEEL
-376 LREDAR
+376 LRDDAR
-382 QNKELILPQG
+382 KNKELPLPKG
-392 TSYDIANYAT
+392 TSHDIGNYAT

-417 IIGNQNPE
+417 IIGNQSPE
-425 REALAKQLKGYLLFF
+425 REALAKQLQGYLLFF

-451 EKVKEVLSVNGD
+451 EKVKEVLSINGG
-463 LKRTYF
+463 LKRTFF

-478 FDELVSDYDTESDDQ
+478 FDQLVSRYDTEDDDK
-493 LTDSLYEE
+493 LTDSLYKE

-526 YTFLMKSLYGNSA
+526 YTFVMKSLYGKST

-549 FLNEYTS
+549 FLKEYTS

-569 FSDTDIWNTTN
+569 IGESDIWNTGN
-580 ISGAQKRIARLLGLK
+580 ISGVQKRIARLLGIK
-595 DYTQRTLS
+595 NYTQRNLS

-609 IKTPIGNN
+609 IEAVENGK
-617 KFTYSWKV
+617 KSFTWKI
-625 KDAEGNIVLSSVN
+625 KDKDGSIVLSSVN
-638 TYKIEYSATKNLNEA
+638 TYTTEHIATKNLNDA
-653 IYQTIQIDQEDLKNA
+653 MYQTIQIDQEDLEKA
-668 LEQLKDDDE
+668 LDKLDKEKPEDILNKLKD
-677 NLAETIKN
+677 
-685 LKECEKNFCLIG
+685 CEKDFCLIG
-697 NIKIRVSL
+697 NIKIKVSQGG
-705 NDNFYLEIVDD
+705 NYYFEIIDD
-716 PVKQNVI
+716 TAQQNVI
-723 ATHKKTNPYS
+723 AVHKKTNPYS
-733 DLKELKKGIV
+733 TLQDLKVGIEKTV
-743 KLVDYLKYGFT
+743 KYFKYEFT

-765 LKPTA
+765 LKPTVK
-770 RDYKLMGGI
+770 DYKLMGGI
-779 GCMSIGETFRI
+779 GCMSIEGSFRI
-790 AYDLQEDSSIANPSL
+790 MYDLEEKEIPTT
-805 ADPIKYSEALMS
+805 DPVKYSEAFMD
-817 SCEDCDID
+817 SCEGCETDVF
-825 IYDPYSFRVS
+825 DPYSYRVS

-852 YAETVIR
+852 YAETVVR
-859 QEIPAHVLAKICW
+859 QEIPAHILAKICW
-872 VGDRFSET
+872 VGDRLSEQQ
-880 ETAQNDLADFEVAF
+880 TAQNDLSEFEVAF
-894 KKYLSDKAKN
+894 KKYLSDKSRN
-904 NTAVLGQSI
+904 NIVNLGNSI
-913 HDVVKALTYL
+913 TDLLAALAHL
-923 NNIYRPGRLL
+923 NNIYKPGRLL
-933 DCAAED
+933 DCDAN
-939 DDNLDGK
+939 DNDTLDGK
-946 IIIGQSNLSKK
+946 IILGQSNLSKIK
-957 LKNNEY
+957 K

>member
-7 ISIPKNIE
+7 ISISKNVE
-15 TEDQNDFHFLRKTGI
+15 TGDQTDFHFLRKTGI
-30 EYIEKLGG
+30 QYIEELGG

-69 LNMEDILTSEDEKKD
+69 LNMEDILTSEDESKD
-84 IHTQFLKATEI
+84 IQTQFLKATEI
-95 LPSRPLTELD
+95 LPSRPLNELD

-113 NMISGHKRP
+113 NMVAGHKRP

-127 LVPKTETLYVDCE
+127 LVPKTETLYVDCKT
-140 NGNLDFKPIGK
+140 GQLDFKPIGE
-151 KTESF
+151 KTQHF
-156 KVKGMY
+156 NVKGLY
-162 DLYVDYAEDIDVNTV
+162 DLYVDYAEDID
-177 IDGIGCEKS
+177 DLEGAGCGKS
-186 NINTK
+186 NVNIQ

-210 QVETQKVAVCARIG
+210 QIETQAVAVCARIG

-231 ELVHAKVTRAIN
+231 EFVHAKVLRAIN

-253 SLKQMLDRGLSTD
+253 SLKQMLEKGLTTD
-266 QIFEGPLLD
+266 QIFEGPLLE
-275 NGFIDTEELRNS
+275 NGFIDTEELQNS

-322 VKQNNDWLI
+322 VKQSNDWLI

-355 LNINKEKVQNYIET
+355 LNINDKQVQDYLET
-369 LKREEEV
+369 LKREEEA

-382 QNKELILPQG
+382 QNKELPLPQG

-402 ILNEFPDTYGVGISG
+402 ILNEFPDTYGVGTSG

-425 REALAKQLKGYLLFF
+425 REALAKQLKAYLLFF

-451 EKVKEVLSVNGD
+451 EKVKEILSVNGG
-463 LKRTYF
+463 LKRTFF

-478 FDELVSDYDTESDDQ
+478 FDELVSDYDTENDDE

-511 VLDHLISRFAETFSD
+511 ILDHLISRFAETFSD
-526 YTFLMKSLYGNSA
+526 YTFLMKSLYGKST

-549 FLNEYTS
+549 FLKEYPS
-556 LSKDRGLGYNYTL
+556 LSKDRGLGYNYIL
-569 FSDTDIWNTTN
+569 FSDADVWNTTN
-580 ISGAQKRIARLLGLK
+580 ISGAQKRIARLLGIK
-595 DYTQRTLS
+595 NYTQRNLS
-603 QSPVSI
+603 QSAVSI
-609 IKTPIGNN
+609 IKAKDSEN
-617 KFTYSWKV
+617 KDIYSWKI
-625 KDAEGNIVLSSVN
+625 KDADSNIILSSVD
-638 TYKIEYSATKNLNEA
+638 TYKIEYAATKNLNEA
-653 IYQTIQIDQEDLKNA
+653 VYQTIQIDQEDLENE
-668 LEQLKDDDE
+668 LEKLNENNLQDTIDKLRECKD
-677 NLAETIKN
+677 NY
-685 LKECEKNFCLIG
+685 CLIG

-705 NDNFYLEIVDD
+705 GGNFYFEIIDD
-716 PVKQNVI
+716 TQTVI
-723 ATHKKTNPYS
+723 AVHKKTNPYTTLGE
-733 DLKELKKGIV
+733 LKEGIRKTV
-743 KLVDYLKYGFT
+743 KYFKYEFT

-765 LKPTA
+765 LKPTTK
-770 RDYKLMGGI
+770 DYKLMGGI
-779 GCMSIGETFRI
+779 GCMSIEGTFKI
-790 AYDLQEDSSIANPSL
+790 MYDIENEEAATGSVE
-805 ADPIKYSEALMS
+805 YSEAFMS
-817 SCEDCDID
+817 SCEEDCETDVF
-825 IYDPYSFRVS
+825 DPYSYRVS

-872 VGDRFSET
+872 VGDRLSEK
-880 ETAQNDLADFEVAF
+880 ETAQNDLAEFEVAF
-894 KKYLSDKAKN
+894 KKYLSDKSRN
-904 NTAVLGQSI
+904 NTTNLGNSI
-913 HDVVKALTYL
+913 HDLLLALTHL

-933 DCAAED
+933 DCAR
-939 DDNLDGK
+939 DDNDSLDGK
-946 IIIGQSNLSKK
+946 IILGQSNI
-957 LKNNEY
+957 

>member
-7 ISIPKNIE
+7 ISISKNIE
-15 TEDQNDFHFLRKTGI
+15 TGDQTDFHFLRRTGI

-69 LNMEDILTSEDEKKD
+69 LNMEDILASEDSEND
-84 IHTQFLKATEI
+84 IHTQFLKAAEI
-95 LPSRPLTELD
+95 LPSRPLNELD

-113 NMISGHKRP
+113 SMPGNHSRP

-127 LVPKTETLYVDCE
+127 LVPKTEKLYVDCKT
-140 NGNLDFKPIGK
+140 GKLDFKPVGD

-156 KVKGMY
+156 NVKGLY
-162 DLYVDYAEDIDVNTV
+162 DLYVDYAEDIDAE
-177 IDGIGCEKS
+177 GSGCEKS
-186 NINTK
+186 NVNIQ

-204 DLAEIK
+204 DLAEIR

-231 ELVHAKVTRAIN
+231 ELVHAKVLKTVN

-253 SLKQMLDRGLSTD
+253 SLKEMLDKGLTTD

-275 NGFIDTEELRNS
+275 NGFIDTEELKAS

-322 VKQNNDWLI
+322 VKQTNDWLL

-355 LNINKEKVQNYIET
+355 LNINDKKVQEYLAT
-369 LKREEEV
+369 LKREEEL
-376 LREDAR
+376 LRDDAR
-382 QNKELILPQG
+382 KNKELPLPKG
-392 TSYDIANYAT
+392 TSHDIGNYAT

-417 IIGNQNPE
+417 IIGNQSPE
-425 REALAKQLKGYLLFF
+425 REALAKQLQGYLLFF

-451 EKVKEVLSVNGD
+451 EKVKEVLSINGG
-463 LKRTYF
+463 LKRTFF

-478 FDELVSDYDTESDDQ
+478 FDQLVSRYDTEDDDK
-493 LTDSLYEE
+493 LTDSLYKE

-526 YTFLMKSLYGNSA
+526 YTFVMKSLYGKST

-549 FLNEYTS
+549 FLKEYTS

-569 FSDTDIWNTTN
+569 IGESDIWNTGN
-580 ISGAQKRIARLLGLK
+580 ISGVQKRIARLLGIK
-595 DYTQRTLS
+595 NYTQRNLS

-609 IKTPIGNN
+609 IEAIENGK
-617 KFTYSWKV
+617 KSFTWKI
-625 KDAEGNIVLSSVN
+625 KDKDGSIVLSSVN
-638 TYKIEYSATKNLNEA
+638 TYTTEHIATKNLNDA
-653 IYQTIQIDQEDLKNA
+653 MYQTIQIDQEDLEKA
-668 LEQLKDDDE
+668 LDKLDKEKPEDILNKLKD
-677 NLAETIKN
+677 
-685 LKECEKNFCLIG
+685 CEKDFCLIG
-697 NIKIRVSL
+697 NIKIKVSQGG
-705 NDNFYLEIVDD
+705 NYYFEIIDD
-716 PVKQNVI
+716 TAQQNVI
-723 ATHKKTNPYS
+723 AVHKKTNPYS
-733 DLKELKKGIV
+733 TLQDLKVGIEKTV
-743 KLVDYLKYGFT
+743 KYFKYEFT

-765 LKPTA
+765 LKPTVK
-770 RDYKLMGGI
+770 DYKLMGGI
-779 GCMSIGETFRI
+779 GCMSIEGSFRI
-790 AYDLQEDSSIANPSL
+790 MYDLEEKEIPTT
-805 ADPIKYSEALMS
+805 DPVKYSEAFMD
-817 SCEDCDID
+817 SCEGCETDVF
-825 IYDPYSFRVS
+825 DPYSYRVS

-859 QEIPAHVLAKICW
+859 QEIPAHILAKICW
-872 VGDRFSET
+872 VGDRLSEQQ
-880 ETAQNDLADFEVAF
+880 TAQNDLSEFEVAF
-894 KKYLSDKAKN
+894 KKYLSDKSRN
-904 NTAVLGQSI
+904 NIVNLGNSI
-913 HDVVKALTYL
+913 TDLLAALAHL
-923 NNIYRPGRLL
+923 NNIYKPGRLL
-933 DCAAED
+933 DCDAN
-939 DDNLDGK
+939 DNDTLDGK
-946 IIIGQSNLSKK
+946 IILGQSNLSKIK
-957 LKNNEY
+957 K

>member
-7 ISIPKNIE
+7 ISISKNIE
-15 TEDQNDFHFLRKTGI
+15 TGDQTDFHFLRRTGI

-69 LNMEDILTSEDEKKD
+69 LNMEDILASEDSEND
-84 IHTQFLKATEI
+84 IHTQFLKAAEI
-95 LPSRPLTELD
+95 LPSRPLNELD

-113 NMISGHKRP
+113 SMPGNHSRP

-127 LVPKTETLYVDCE
+127 LVPKTEKLYVDCKT
-140 NGNLDFKPIGK
+140 GKLDFKPVGD

-156 KVKGMY
+156 NVKGLY
-162 DLYVDYAEDIDVNTV
+162 DLYVDYAEDIDAE
-177 IDGIGCEKS
+177 GSGCEKS
-186 NINTK
+186 NVNIQ

-204 DLAEIK
+204 DLAEIR

-231 ELVHAKVTRAIN
+231 ELVHAKVLKTVN

-253 SLKQMLDRGLSTD
+253 SLKQMLDKGLTTD

-275 NGFIDTEELRNS
+275 NGFIDTEELKAS

-322 VKQNNDWLI
+322 VKQTNDWLL

-355 LNINKEKVQNYIET
+355 LNINDKKVQEYLAT
-369 LKREEEV
+369 LKREEEL
-376 LREDAR
+376 LRDDAR
-382 QNKELILPQG
+382 KNKELPLPKG
-392 TSYDIANYAT
+392 TSHDIGNYAT

-417 IIGNQNPE
+417 IIGNQSPE
-425 REALAKQLKGYLLFF
+425 REALAKQLQGYLLFF

-451 EKVKEVLSVNGD
+451 EKVKEVLSINGG
-463 LKRTYF
+463 LKRTFF

-478 FDELVSDYDTESDDQ
+478 FDQLVSRYDTEDDDK
-493 LTDSLYEE
+493 LTDSLYKE

-526 YTFLMKSLYGNSA
+526 YTFVMKSLYGKST

-549 FLNEYTS
+549 FLKEYTS

-569 FSDTDIWNTTN
+569 IGESDIWNTGN
-580 ISGAQKRIARLLGLK
+580 ISGVQKRIARLLGIK
-595 DYTQRTLS
+595 NYTQRNLS

-609 IKTPIGNN
+609 IEAVENGK
-617 KFTYSWKV
+617 KSFTWKI
-625 KDAEGNIVLSSVN
+625 KDKDGSIVLSSVN
-638 TYKIEYSATKNLNEA
+638 TYTTEHIATKNLNDA
-653 IYQTIQIDQEDLKNA
+653 IYQTIQIDQEDLEKA
-668 LEQLKDDDE
+668 LDKLDKEKPEDILNKLKD
-677 NLAETIKN
+677 
-685 LKECEKNFCLIG
+685 CEKDFCLIG
-697 NIKIRVSL
+697 NIKIKVSQGG
-705 NDNFYLEIVDD
+705 NYYFEIIDD
-716 PVKQNVI
+716 TAQQNVI
-723 ATHKKTNPYS
+723 AVHKKTNPYS
-733 DLKELKKGIV
+733 TLQDLKVGIEKTV
-743 KLVDYLKYGFT
+743 KYFKYEFT

-765 LKPTA
+765 LKPTVK
-770 RDYKLMGGI
+770 DYKLMGGI
-779 GCMSIGETFRI
+779 GCMSIEGSFRI
-790 AYDLQEDSSIANPSL
+790 MYDLEEKEIPTT
-805 ADPIKYSEALMS
+805 DPVKYSEAFMD
-817 SCEDCDID
+817 SCEGCETDVF
-825 IYDPYSFRVS
+825 DPYSYRVS

-859 QEIPAHVLAKICW
+859 QEIPAHILAKICW
-872 VGDRFSET
+872 VGDRLSEQQ
-880 ETAQNDLADFEVAF
+880 TAQNDLSEFEVAF
-894 KKYLSDKAKN
+894 KKYLSDKSRN
-904 NTAVLGQSI
+904 NIVNLGNSI
-913 HDVVKALTYL
+913 TDLLAALAHL
-923 NNIYRPGRLL
+923 NNIYKPGRLL
-933 DCAAED
+933 DCDAN
-939 DDNLDGK
+939 DNDTLDGK
-946 IIIGQSNLSKK
+946 IILGQSNLSKIK
-957 LKNNEY
+957 K

>member
-15 TEDQNDFHFLRKTGI
+15 TGDQTDFHFLRKTGI

-69 LNMEDILTSEDEKKD
+69 MNMEDILTSKDTDTD

-113 NMISGHKRP
+113 NFTSGHKRP

-127 LVPKTETLYVDCE
+127 LVPNHEALYVDCKT
-140 NGNLDFKPIGK
+140 GQLDFKPIGD
-151 KTESF
+151 KTQSF
-156 KVKGMY
+156 NIKGLY
-162 DLYVDYAEDIDVNTV
+162 DLYVDYAEDVEDENNGCGKSSVNLQ
-177 IDGIGCEKS
+177 
-186 NINTK
+186 
-191 ILDRYHANRSLCE
+191 ILERYHANRSLCE

-210 QVETQKVAVCARIG
+210 EIEIQKVAVCARIG

-231 ELVHAKVTRAIN
+231 ELVHARVLKAIN

-253 SLKQMLDRGLSTD
+253 SLQQMLDKGLTTD

-297 IISEI
+297 IISEV

-322 VKQNNDWLI
+322 IKQTNDWLI

-340 LCELSSFSYSKGSLP
+340 LCDLSSFSYSKGSLP
-355 LNINKEKVQNYIET
+355 LNINDKKVQEYLQT
-369 LKREEEV
+369 LKEEEEA
-376 LREDAR
+376 LRDDAR
-382 QNKELILPQG
+382 QNKELILPHG
-392 TSYDIANYAT
+392 TSYDIAEYAT

-417 IIGNQNPE
+417 IIGNKTPE
-425 REALAKQLKGYLLFF
+425 REALAKQMKGYLLFF
-440 DQILAGYFKHL
+440 DQILASYFKHL
-451 EKVKEVLSVNGD
+451 EKVKEVLSVSGD

-478 FDELVSDYDTESDDQ
+478 FDELVFNYPAGNDDE

-526 YTFLMKSLYGNSA
+526 YTFLMKSLYGKSA

-544 SNKEN
+544 SNKQN
-549 FLNEYTS
+549 FLNEYAS

-569 FSDTDIWNTTN
+569 FGDSDIWNTNN
-580 ISGAQKRIARLLGLK
+580 ISGAQKRIARLLGIK
-595 DYTQRTLS
+595 NYTQRSVS
-603 QSPVSI
+603 QSPVLI
-609 IKTPIGNN
+609 TKTLNGN
-617 KFTYSWKV
+617 KATYTWKI
-625 KDAEGNIVLSSVN
+625 KDAASNIILSSVKS
-638 TYKIEYSATKNLNEA
+638 YEIEYAATKNLHEA
-653 IYQTIQIDQEDLKNA
+653 IYQIIQIDQEDLENA
-668 LEQLKDDDE
+668 LEKLG
-677 NLAETIKN
+677 A
-685 LKECEKNFCLIG
+685 CEDNTCMIG
-697 NIKIRVSL
+697 NMRIRFSGGGNYYFDV
-705 NDNFYLEIVDD
+705 VDD
-716 PVKQNVI
+716 SPEKNVI
-723 ATHKKTNPYS
+723 ATHKRTNPYP
-733 DLKELKKGIV
+733 DLETLKIGIRETV
-743 KLVDYLKYGFT
+743 RYFRDDFT
-754 EEGIFLVEHLL
+754 EEDIFFVENLL
-765 LKPTA
+765 LKPTVK
-770 RDYKLMGGI
+770 DYQLMGGI
-779 GCMSIGETFRI
+779 GCMEIDRTFKVMYDIEDVAETDPVEYSETF
-790 AYDLQEDSSIANPSL
+790 
-805 ADPIKYSEALMS
+805 MH
-817 SCEDCDID
+817 SCEEDCETDVF
-825 IYDPYSFRVS
+825 DPYSYRIS
-835 VVLPGF
+835 VVLPGY

-872 VGDRFSET
+872 VGDRLT
-880 ETAQNDLADFEVAF
+880 ETQTAKSDLSEFEVALKQF
-894 KKYLSDKAKN
+894 LSDKSKN
-904 NTAVLGQSI
+904 NTANLGNSI
-913 HDVVKALTYL
+913 KDLLTALTNL

-933 DCAAED
+933 DCAK
-939 DDNLDGK
+939 DDNDSLDGK
-946 IIIGQSNLSKK
+946 IILGQSNL
-957 LKNNEY
+957 

>member
-7 ISIPKNIE
+7 ISISKNVE
-15 TEDQNDFHFLRKTGI
+15 TEDQTDFHFLRKTGI

-69 LNMEDILTSEDEKKD
+69 LNMEDILSSEDVDKD

-113 NMISGHKRP
+113 SMASGHKRP
-122 IRNCW
+122 ISNCW
-127 LVPKTETLYVDCE
+127 LVPKTEKLYVDCKT
-140 NGNLDFKPIGK
+140 GTLDFKPIGE
-151 KTESF
+151 KTKDF
-156 KVKGMY
+156 NVKGLY
-162 DLYVDYAEDIDVNTV
+162 DLYVDYAEDIDAEAS
-177 IDGIGCEKS
+177 GCEKS

-210 QVETQKVAVCARIG
+210 EIETQKVAVCARIG

-231 ELVHAKVTRAIN
+231 ELVHAKVIKAIN

-253 SLKQMLDRGLSTD
+253 SLKQMLDRGLTTD

-275 NGFIDTEELRNS
+275 NGFIDTEELRKS
-287 QLRREVRLSD
+287 QLRKEVRLSD

-302 MKIDGVKEIHEISI
+302 MKIEGIKEIHEISI
-316 AGCDNV
+316 AGCDSV
-322 VKQNNDWLI
+322 IKQTNDWLI

-355 LNINKEKVQNYIET
+355 LNINDKKVQDYLET
-369 LKREEEV
+369 LKREEEA
-376 LREDAR
+376 LRDDAR
-382 QNKELILPQG
+382 QNKELALPQG

-417 IIGNQNPE
+417 IIGNQTPE

-478 FDELVSDYDTESDDQ
+478 FDDLVSDYAADDDQ

-526 YTFLMKSLYGNSA
+526 YTFLMKSLYGKSA

-549 FLNEYTS
+549 FLNEYQS

-569 FSDTDIWNTTN
+569 IADSDIWNTKN
-580 ISGAQKRIARLLGLK
+580 ISGAQKRIARLLGFK

-625 KDAEGNIVLSSVN
+625 KDAEGNIVLSSVK
-638 TYKIEYSATKNLNEA
+638 TYQIEYAATKNLNEA
-653 IYQTIQIDQEDLKNA
+653 IYQTIQIDQEDLDNV
-668 LEQLKDDDE
+668 LEQLKENDE

-733 DLKELKKGIV
+733 DLGDLKEGIV
-743 KLVDYLKYGFT
+743 KLVNYLKYGFT
-754 EEGIFLVEHLL
+754 EEGIFLIEHLL

-770 RDYKLMGGI
+770 KDYKLLGGI
-779 GCMSIGETFRI
+779 GCMSIEETFRV
-790 AYDLQEDSSIANPSL
+790 AYDIEADYSIT
-805 ADPIKYSEALMS
+805 DPVKYSEALMS
-817 SCEDCDID
+817 SCEEDCETDVF
-825 IYDPYSFRVS
+825 DPYSYRVS
-835 VVLPGF
+835 IILPGF

-880 ETAQNDLADFEVAF
+880 QTAQNDLADFEVAF
-894 KKYLSDKAKN
+894 KKYLSDKSKN
-904 NTAVLGQSI
+904 NTANLGNSI
-913 HDVVKALTYL
+913 HDLLLALTYL
-923 NNIYRPGRLL
+923 NNIYRPGKLL
-933 DCAAED
+933 DCAIENND
-939 DDNLDGK
+939 SSDGK
-946 IIIGQSNLSKK
+946 IILGQSNI
-957 LKNNEY
+957 

>member
-15 TEDQNDFHFLRKTGI
+15 TEDQTDFHFLRKTGI

-69 LNMEDILTSEDEKKD
+69 LNMEDILASEDEKKD

-140 NGNLDFKPIGK
+140 TGNLDFEPIGE
-151 KTESF
+151 KTEHF
-156 KVKGMY
+156 NVKGLY
-162 DLYVDYAEDIDVNTV
+162 DLYVDYAEDIDTG
-177 IDGIGCEKS
+177 DIGCGDSSVKAM
-186 NINTK
+186 
-191 ILDRYHANRSLCE
+191 ILERYHANRSLCE

-231 ELVHAKVTRAIN
+231 ELVHAKVTRAVN

-253 SLKQMLDRGLSTD
+253 SLKQMIDRGLTTD
-266 QIFEGPLLD
+266 QIFEGPLLN
-275 NGFIDTEELRNS
+275 NGFIDTEELKNS

-302 MKIDGVKEIHEISI
+302 MKIDGIKEIHEISI
-316 AGCDNV
+316 AGCDSV

-355 LNINKEKVQNYIET
+355 LNINDQKVQNYLET
-369 LKREEEV
+369 LKREEEI
-376 LREDAR
+376 LREDAK
-382 QNKELILPQG
+382 QNKELTLPQG
-392 TSYDIANYAT
+392 TSYDIASYAT

-417 IIGNQNPE
+417 IIGNKNPE

-451 EKVKEVLSVNGD
+451 EKVKEVLSVNGG
-463 LKRTYF
+463 LTRTYF

-478 FDELVSDYDTESDDQ
+478 FDELVPDYPASDDQ
-493 LTDSLYEE
+493 LTDSLYEA

-544 SNKEN
+544 SNKES

-569 FSDTDIWNTTN
+569 FSNTDIWNTSN
-580 ISGAQKRIARLLGLK
+580 ISGAQKRISRLLGLK
-595 DYTQRTLS
+595 DYTQRSLS

-609 IKTPIGNN
+609 IETEDSAGKS
-617 KFTYSWKV
+617 TYTWKV
-625 KDAEGNIVLSSVN
+625 KDKDGSIILSSVN
-638 TYKIEYSATKNLNEA
+638 AYKIEYNANKNLNDA

-668 LEQLKDDDE
+668 LEQLKEDDE
-677 NLAETIKN
+677 NLAETIKD

-733 DLKELKKGIV
+733 ELGDLKDGIV

-765 LKPTA
+765 LKPTVK
-770 RDYKLMGGI
+770 DYKAVGGV
-779 GCMSIGETFRI
+779 GCMSIGETFRV
-790 AYDLQEDSSIANPSL
+790 AYDLQEDSPIE
-805 ADPIKYSEALMS
+805 DPVKYSEAFMN
-817 SCEDCDID
+817 SCEDCEID
-825 IYDPYSFRVS
+825 VYDPYSFRIS

-841 AYRFQDPDFRR
+841 AYRFQDPDFRK

-859 QEIPAHVLAKICW
+859 QEIPSHVLAKICW
-872 VGDRFSET
+872 VGDRMSET
-880 ETAQNDLADFEVAF
+880 ETAQEDLEKFEVAF

-904 NTAVLGQSI
+904 NTASLGTSI
-913 HDVVKALTYL
+913 SELILALTYL

-933 DCAAED
+933 DCAAEEE
-939 DDNLDGK
+939 DDNSGGK
-946 IIIGQSNLSKK
+946 IILGQSNLSKK
-957 LKNNEY
+957 LKK

>member
-7 ISIPKNIE
+7 ISISKNIE
-15 TEDQNDFHFLRKTGI
+15 TGDQTDFHFLRRTGI

-69 LNMEDILTSEDEKKD
+69 LNMEDLLASKDKETD

-95 LPSRPLTELD
+95 LPSRPLNELD

-113 NMISGHKRP
+113 SMAGGHPRP

-127 LVPKTETLYVDCE
+127 LVPKTEKLYVDCKT
-140 NGNLDFKPIGK
+140 GKLDFKPIGD
-151 KTESF
+151 KTKSF
-156 KVKGMY
+156 DVKGLY
-162 DLYVDYAEDIDVNTV
+162 DLYIDYAEDIDAA
-177 IDGIGCEKS
+177 GSGCDKS
-186 NINTK
+186 NVNIK
-191 ILDRYHANRSLCE
+191 VLDSYHANRSLCE

-210 QVETQKVAVCARIG
+210 EVETQKVAVCARIG

-231 ELVHAKVTRAIN
+231 ELVHAKVLRAIN

-253 SLKQMLDRGLSTD
+253 SLKQMLDKGFATD
-266 QIFEGPLLD
+266 QIFDGPLLN
-275 NGFIDTEELRNS
+275 NGFIDTEELKNS
-287 QLRREVRLSD
+287 QLRREIRLSD
-297 IISEI
+297 IVSEI
-302 MKIDGVKEIHEISI
+302 MKIDGVKEIHDVSI

-322 VKQNNDWLI
+322 IRQSNDWLL

-340 LCELSSFSYSKGSLP
+340 LCELSSFSYSKGALP
-355 LNINKEKVQNYIET
+355 LNINEKKVKEYQQT

-382 QNKELILPQG
+382 QNKELPLPQG
-392 TSYDIANYAT
+392 TSYDIGNYAT
-402 ILNEFPDTYGVGISG
+402 ILNEFPDTYGVGAEG
-417 IIGNQNPE
+417 IIGNPSPE

-440 DQILAGYFKHL
+440 DQILASYFKHL
-451 EKVKEVLSVNGD
+451 EKVKEVLSVHGD

-478 FDELVSDYDTESDDQ
+478 FDQLVSKKYVVGDDDQ
-493 LTDSLYEE
+493 LTDSLYKE

-526 YTFLMKSLYGNSA
+526 YTFLMKSLYGKSA
-539 DEIVL
+539 DEIIL

-569 FSDTDIWNTTN
+569 IGDSDIWNTNN
-580 ISGAQKRIARLLGLK
+580 ISGVQKRIARLLGIK
-595 DYTQRTLS
+595 NYQQRNLS

-609 IKTPIGNN
+609 IETVDGLGKKSYT
-617 KFTYSWKV
+617 WKI
-625 KDAEGNIVLSSVN
+625 KDKDGNIVLSSVN
-638 TYKIEYSATKNLNEA
+638 TYTTEHIAIKNLNDA
-653 IYQTIQIDQEDLKNA
+653 IYQTIQIDQEDLENA
-668 LEQLKDDDE
+668 LNEPIEHNRLV
-677 NLAETIKN
+677 
-685 LKECEKNFCLIG
+685 G
-697 NIKIRVSL
+697 NIIIRISSGG
-705 NDNFYLEIVDD
+705 NYYFEIVDD
-716 PVKQNVI
+716 PEKKNVM
-723 ATHKKTNPYS
+723 AAHKKTNPYS
-733 DLKELKKGIV
+733 NPEDLIAGIKATV
-743 KLVDYLKYGFT
+743 GYFKYEFT

-765 LKPTA
+765 LKPTTK
-770 RDYKLMGGI
+770 DYKQMGGI
-779 GCMSIGETFRI
+779 GCMSIEGTFRVM
-790 AYDLQEDSSIANPSL
+790 YDIEERESASN
-805 ADPIKYSEALMS
+805 PIKYTEAFMS
-817 SCEDCDID
+817 SCEEGCEIEVF
-825 IYDPYSFRVS
+825 DPYSYRVS

-859 QEIPAHVLAKICW
+859 QEIPAHILAKICW
-872 VGDRFSET
+872 VGDRLSEK
-880 ETAQNDLADFEVAF
+880 ETAQGDLAEFETAF
-894 KKYLSDKAKN
+894 KKYLSDKSRN
-904 NTAVLGQSI
+904 NIVNLGNSITDLLTALS
-913 HDVVKALTYL
+913 HL

-933 DCAAED
+933 DCAAD
-939 DDNLDGK
+939 DSDILDGK
-946 IIIGQSNLSKK
+946 LIIGQSNISKIK
-957 LKNNEY
+957 K

>member
-7 ISIPKNIE
+7 ISISKNIE
-15 TEDQNDFHFLRKTGI
+15 TGDQTDFHFLRRTGI

-69 LNMEDILTSEDEKKD
+69 LNMEDILASKDAKKD

-95 LPSRPLTELD
+95 LPSRPLNELD

-113 NMISGHKRP
+113 SMAGSHTRP

-127 LVPKTETLYVDCE
+127 LIPKTEKLYVDCKT
-140 NGNLDFKPIGK
+140 GKLDFKPIGD

-156 KVKGMY
+156 NVKGLY
-162 DLYVDYAEDIDVNTV
+162 DLYVDYAEDIDAE
-177 IDGIGCEKS
+177 GSGCDKS
-186 NINTK
+186 NVNIQ

-231 ELVHAKVTRAIN
+231 ELVHAKVLKTVN

-253 SLKQMLDRGLSTD
+253 SLEQMLDKGLSTD
-266 QIFEGPLLD
+266 QIFDGPLLN
-275 NGFIDTEELRNS
+275 NGFIDTEELKAS

-322 VKQNNDWLI
+322 VKQTNDWLL

-355 LNINKEKVQNYIET
+355 LNINDKKVQEYLET
-369 LKREEEV
+369 LKKEEEL
-376 LREDAR
+376 LRDDAR
-382 QNKELILPQG
+382 QNKELPLPQG
-392 TSYDIANYAT
+392 TSYDIGNYAT
-402 ILNEFPDTYGVGISG
+402 ILNEFPDTYGVGVSG
-417 IIGNQNPE
+417 IIGNQTPE
-425 REALAKQLKGYLLFF
+425 REALAKQLQGYLLFF

-451 EKVKEVLSVNGD
+451 EKVKEVLSINGG
-463 LKRTYF
+463 LKRTFF

-478 FDELVSDYDTESDDQ
+478 FDQLVSRYATDDDDL
-493 LTDSLYEE
+493 LTDSLYKE

-526 YTFLMKSLYGNSA
+526 YTFLMKSLYGKSS

-549 FLNEYTS
+549 FLKEYTS

-569 FSDTDIWNTTN
+569 IRESDIWNTGN
-580 ISGAQKRIARLLGLK
+580 ISGVQKRIARLLGIK
-595 DYTQRTLS
+595 NYTQRNLS

-609 IKTPIGNN
+609 IETVDNGK
-617 KFTYSWKV
+617 KSFTWKI
-625 KDAEGNIVLSSVN
+625 KDKDSNIVLSSVN
-638 TYKIEYSATKNLNEA
+638 TYTTEHIATKNLNEA
-653 IYQTIQIDQEDLKNA
+653 IYQTIQIDQEDLENA
-668 LEQLKDDDE
+668 LGKLDEEKPEMILEKLKNCE
-677 NLAETIKN
+677 ND
-685 LKECEKNFCLIG
+685 FCLIG
-697 NIKIRVSL
+697 NIKIRVSQGG
-705 NDNFYLEIVDD
+705 NYYFEIIDD
-716 PVKQNVI
+716 TAQQNVI
-723 ATHKKTNPYS
+723 AVHKKTNPYS
-733 DLKELKKGIV
+733 TLKDLKEGIEKTV
-743 KLVDYLKYGFT
+743 NYFKYEFT

-765 LKPTA
+765 LKPTVK
-770 RDYKLMGGI
+770 DYKLMGGI
-779 GCMSIGETFRI
+779 GCMSIEGSFRI
-790 AYDLQEDSSIANPSL
+790 MYDLEEKESPTG
-805 ADPIKYSEALMS
+805 PIQYSEAFMD
-817 SCEDCDID
+817 SCEGCETEVF
-825 IYDPYSFRVS
+825 DPYSYRVS

-872 VGDRFSET
+872 VGDRLSEQQ
-880 ETAQNDLADFEVAF
+880 TAQNDLSEFEVAF
-894 KKYLSDKAKN
+894 KKYLSDKSRN
-904 NTAVLGQSI
+904 NIANLGNSI
-913 HDVVKALTYL
+913 TDLLAALAHL

-933 DCAAED
+933 DCDAA
-939 DDNLDGK
+939 DNDILDGK
-946 IIIGQSNLSKK
+946 IILGQSNLSKIK
-957 LKNNEY
+957 K

>member
-7 ISIPKNIE
+7 ISISKNIE
-15 TEDQNDFHFLRKTGI
+15 TGDQTDFHFLRRTGI
-30 EYIEKLGG
+30 EYIEELGG

-69 LNMEDILTSEDEKKD
+69 LNMEDILASEDVNKD

-95 LPSRPLTELD
+95 LPSRPLNELD

-113 NMISGHKRP
+113 SSVAGHKRP

-127 LVPKTETLYVDCE
+127 LVPKNETLYVDCKT
-140 NGNLDFKPIGK
+140 GQIDFEPIGE
-151 KTESF
+151 KTQYF
-156 KVKGMY
+156 NIKGLY
-162 DLYVDYAEDIDVNTV
+162 DLYVDYAEDIDQVGT
-177 IDGIGCEKS
+177 GCEKS
-186 NINTK
+186 NIKTQ

-210 QVETQKVAVCARIG
+210 EVETQKVAVCARIG

-231 ELVHAKVTRAIN
+231 ELVHAKVIRTIN

-253 SLKQMLDRGLSTD
+253 SLKQMLEKGLTTD

-275 NGFIDTEELRNS
+275 NGFIDTEELKNS
-287 QLRREVRLSD
+287 QLRREVRVSD

-322 VKQNNDWLI
+322 IKQTNDWLI

-355 LNINKEKVQNYIET
+355 LNINDKKVQDYLET

-376 LREDAR
+376 LRDNAR
-382 QNKELILPQG
+382 LNKELALPQG
-392 TSYDIANYAT
+392 TSYDIASYAT

-417 IIGNQNPE
+417 IIGNKTPE

-451 EKVKEVLSVNGD
+451 EKVKEVLSINGG
-463 LKRTYF
+463 LKRTFF

-478 FDELVSDYDTESDDQ
+478 FDELVPNYPENDDE

-526 YTFLMKSLYGNSA
+526 YTFLMKSLYGKST

-544 SNKEN
+544 SNKEK
-549 FLNEYTS
+549 FLSEYKS
-556 LSKDRGLGYNYTL
+556 LSKDRGLGYNYIL
-569 FSDTDIWNTTN
+569 FADSDLWNTDN
-580 ISGAQKRIARLLGLK
+580 ISGVQKRIARLLGIK
-595 DYTQRTLS
+595 NYQQRSLS

-609 IKTPIGNN
+609 IKTENSEG
-617 KFTYSWKV
+617 KASYTWKI
-625 KDAEGNIVLSSVN
+625 KDAESNIILSSVN
-638 TYKIEYSATKNLNEA
+638 TYQIEYAATKNLNEA
-653 IYQTIQIDQEDLKNA
+653 IYQTIQIDQEDLENA
-668 LEQLKDDDE
+668 LKKLDEDDPDTIEKLKNCQDDY
-677 NLAETIKN
+677 
-685 LKECEKNFCLIG
+685 CLIG
-697 NIKIRVSL
+697 NIKIRVSAGG
-705 NDNFYLEIVDD
+705 NYYFEIVDD
-716 PVKQNVI
+716 TVEKNVI
-723 ATHKKTNPYS
+723 ATHKMTNPYS
-733 DLKELKKGIV
+733 TLQELKDGIREIV
-743 KLVDYLKYGFT
+743 RYFKYDFT

-770 RDYKLMGGI
+770 KDYKIVGGI
-779 GCMSIGETFRI
+779 GCMSIEETFKVM
-790 AYDLQEDSSIANPSL
+790 YDIETEDSATESVE
-805 ADPIKYSEALMS
+805 YSEAFMS
-817 SCEDCDID
+817 SCEEDCETDVF
-825 IYDPYSFRVS
+825 DPYSYRVS

-872 VGDRFSET
+872 VGDRLSEK
-880 ETAQNDLADFEVAF
+880 EAAQNDLAEFEVAF
-894 KKYLSDKAKN
+894 KKYLSDKSKN
-904 NTAVLGQSI
+904 NTANLGNSI
-913 HDVVKALTYL
+913 HDLLIALTNL

-933 DCAAED
+933 DCAMED
-939 DDNLDGK
+939 DDDLDGK
-946 IIIGQSNLSKK
+946 IILGQSNI
-957 LKNNEY
+957 

>member
-15 TEDQNDFHFLRKTGI
+15 TGDQTDFHFLRKTGI

-69 LNMEDILTSEDEKKD
+69 MNMEDILTSKDTNTD

-113 NMISGHKRP
+113 NFTSGHKRP

-127 LVPKTETLYVDCE
+127 LVPNHEALYVDCKT
-140 NGNLDFKPIGK
+140 GQLDFKPIGD
-151 KTESF
+151 KTQSF
-156 KVKGMY
+156 NIKGLY
-162 DLYVDYAEDIDVNTV
+162 DLYIDYAEDIEDENNGCGKSSVNLQ
-177 IDGIGCEKS
+177 
-186 NINTK
+186 

-210 QVETQKVAVCARIG
+210 EIEIQKVAVCARIG

-231 ELVHAKVTRAIN
+231 ELVHAKVLKAIN

-253 SLKQMLDRGLSTD
+253 SLQQMLDKGLTTD

-297 IISEI
+297 IISEV

-322 VKQNNDWLI
+322 IKQTNDWLI

-355 LNINKEKVQNYIET
+355 LNINDKKVQEYLAT
-369 LKREEEV
+369 LKREEEI
-376 LREDAR
+376 LRDDAR
-382 QNKELILPQG
+382 QNKELALPHG
-392 TSYDIANYAT
+392 TAYEIAEYAT

-417 IIGNQNPE
+417 IIGNKTPE
-425 REALAKQLKGYLLFF
+425 REALAKQMKGYLLFF

-451 EKVKEVLSVNGD
+451 EKVKEILSVSGD
-463 LKRTYF
+463 VKRTYF

-478 FDELVSDYDTESDDQ
+478 FEELVPNYPAENDDE

-511 VLDHLISRFAETFSD
+511 ILDHLISRFAETFSD
-526 YTFLMKSLYGNSA
+526 YMFLMKSLYGKSA

-544 SNKEN
+544 SNKQN
-549 FLNEYTS
+549 FLNEYAS

-569 FSDTDIWNTTN
+569 FADSDIWNTNN
-580 ISGAQKRIARLLGLK
+580 ISGAQKRIARLLGIK
-595 DYTQRTLS
+595 DYTQRNVS
-603 QSPVSI
+603 QSPVLI
-609 IKTPIGNN
+609 TKTMNGN
-617 KFTYSWKV
+617 KASYTWKV
-625 KDAEGNIVLSSVN
+625 KDASNNIILSSIKS
-638 TYKIEYSATKNLNEA
+638 YEIEYAATKNLNEA
-653 IYQTIQIDQEDLKNA
+653 IYQIIQIDQEDLENA
-668 LEQLKDDDE
+668 LEKLGP
-677 NLAETIKN
+677 
-685 LKECEKNFCLIG
+685 CEDNTCMIG
-697 NIKIRVSL
+697 NMRIRFSGGGNYYFDV
-705 NDNFYLEIVDD
+705 VDD
-716 PVKQNVI
+716 TDEQNVI
-723 ATHKKTNPYS
+723 ATHKRTNPYPN
-733 DLKELKKGIV
+733 LKALKVGILETV
-743 KLVDYLKYGFT
+743 KYFKYDFT
-754 EEGIFLVEHLL
+754 EEGIFFVEHLL
-765 LKPTA
+765 LKPTVK
-770 RDYKLMGGI
+770 DYKLMGGI
-779 GCMSIGETFRI
+779 GCMEIDRTFKVMYDIEDVAEEDPVEYSETF
-790 AYDLQEDSSIANPSL
+790 
-805 ADPIKYSEALMS
+805 MS
-817 SCEDCDID
+817 SCEEDCETDVF
-825 IYDPYSFRVS
+825 DPYSYRIS
-835 VVLPGF
+835 VVLPGY

-872 VGDRFSET
+872 VGDRLT
-880 ETAQNDLADFEVAF
+880 ETQTAKSDLSEFEVAF
-894 KKYLSDKAKN
+894 KQYLSDKSKN
-904 NTAVLGQSI
+904 NTANLGNSI
-913 HDVVKALTYL
+913 KDLLTALTHL

-933 DCAAED
+933 DCAK
-939 DDNLDGK
+939 DDNDSLDGR
-946 IIIGQSNLSKK
+946 IILGQSNL
-957 LKNNEY
+957 

>member
-7 ISIPKNIE
+7 ISISKNVE
-15 TEDQNDFHFLRKTGI
+15 TGDQTDFHFLRKTGI
-30 EYIEKLGG
+30 QYIEELGG

-69 LNMEDILTSEDEKKD
+69 LNMEDILTSEDESKD
-84 IHTQFLKATEI
+84 IQTQFLKAAEI
-95 LPSRPLTELD
+95 LPSRPLNELD

-113 NMISGHKRP
+113 NMVAGHKRP

-127 LVPKTETLYVDCE
+127 LVPKTETLYVDCKT
-140 NGNLDFKPIGK
+140 GQLDFKPIGE
-151 KTESF
+151 KTQHF
-156 KVKGMY
+156 DVKGLY
-162 DLYVDYAEDIDVNTV
+162 DLYVDYAEDID
-177 IDGIGCEKS
+177 DLEGAGCGKS
-186 NINTK
+186 NVNIQ

-210 QVETQKVAVCARIG
+210 EIETQAVAVCARIG

-231 ELVHAKVTRAIN
+231 ELVHAKVLKAIN

-253 SLKQMLDRGLSTD
+253 SLKQMLEKGLTTD
-266 QIFEGPLLD
+266 QIFEGPLLES
-275 NGFIDTEELRNS
+275 GFIDTEELQNS

-322 VKQNNDWLI
+322 VKQSNDWLI

-355 LNINKEKVQNYIET
+355 LNINDKQVQDYLET
-369 LKREEEV
+369 LKREEEA

-382 QNKELILPQG
+382 QNKELSLPQG

-402 ILNEFPDTYGVGISG
+402 ILNEFPDTYGVGASG
-417 IIGNQNPE
+417 IIGNQTPE
-425 REALAKQLKGYLLFF
+425 REALAKQLKAYLLFF

-451 EKVKEVLSVNGD
+451 EKVKEILSVNGG
-463 LKRTYF
+463 LKRTFF

-478 FDELVSDYDTESDDQ
+478 FDELVSDYDTQNDDE

-511 VLDHLISRFAETFSD
+511 ILDHLISRFAETFSD
-526 YTFLMKSLYGNSA
+526 YTFLMKSLYGKST

-549 FLNEYTS
+549 FLKEYPS

-569 FSDTDIWNTTN
+569 FADADVWNTTN
-580 ISGAQKRIARLLGLK
+580 ISGAQKRIARLLGIK
-595 DYTQRTLS
+595 NYTQRNLS

-609 IKTPIGNN
+609 IKAKDSEN
-617 KFTYSWKV
+617 KDIYSWKI
-625 KDAEGNIVLSSVN
+625 KDVDNNIILSSVD
-638 TYKIEYSATKNLNEA
+638 TYKIEYAATKNLNEA
-653 IYQTIQIDQEDLKNA
+653 VYQTIQIDEEDLENA
-668 LEQLKDDDE
+668 LEKLDEVNLQDTIDKLRECKD
-677 NLAETIKN
+677 NY
-685 LKECEKNFCLIG
+685 CLIG

-705 NDNFYLEIVDD
+705 GGNFYFEILDD
-716 PVKQNVI
+716 TQAVI
-723 ATHKKTNPYS
+723 AVHKKTNPYATLGE
-733 DLKELKKGIV
+733 LKEGIRKTV
-743 KLVDYLKYGFT
+743 KYFKYEFT
-754 EEGIFLVEHLL
+754 EEGMFFVEHLL
-765 LKPTA
+765 LKPTTK
-770 RDYKLMGGI
+770 DYKLMGGI
-779 GCMSIGETFRI
+779 GCMSIEGTFKI
-790 AYDLQEDSSIANPSL
+790 MYDLENEEVATGSVE
-805 ADPIKYSEALMS
+805 YSEAFMS
-817 SCEDCDID
+817 SCEEDCETDVF
-825 IYDPYSFRVS
+825 DPYSYRVS
-835 VVLPGF
+835 IVLPGF

-872 VGDRFSET
+872 VGDRLSEK
-880 ETAQNDLADFEVAF
+880 ETAQNDLAEFEVAF
-894 KKYLSDKAKN
+894 KKYLSDKSRN
-904 NTAVLGQSI
+904 NTNNLGNSI
-913 HDVVKALTYL
+913 HDLLLALTHL

-933 DCAAED
+933 DCAI
-939 DDNLDGK
+939 DDNDSLDGK
-946 IIIGQSNLSKK
+946 IILGQSNI
-957 LKNNEY
+957 